1 MRVIK
6 VRKLFQRTLFGVF
19 TLFGFIGISTSI
31 LLIDTV
37 NTYLSEEYETN
48 SQGIAQSIA
57 DASVDILLN
66 RDLAALQSLIDQFI
80 EIQGINYV
88 YIIDEAGEFLAHTF
102 VPGIPEQILTAD
114 PSSTATVERQ
124 ISGMGAFVEVSSP
137 ILAGVAGTL
146 KPETLAAY
154 GATLIAASSV
164 CTESAACSGIALGP
178 RGPRTGVTHSPGQPD
193 DRFRHLDDRAE
204 SLGFLGPGLLCDAV
218 LRWRLRHHAVVHY
231 RCLWHPGRG
240 QAVTAQSGNEGH
252 GFPMTMGNGGNHP
265 LAAGTAPPQ
274 ARHFGID
281 TCFVKEH
288 DPADPLGMGREPGL
302 TLAPNH
308 ACCLPIRAFLFT
320 GVGGFFKKLIL
331 RARNQSLI
339 VEVGAITW

>member
-137 ILAGVAGTL
+137 ILAGVAGTVHVGMDTGIIAL
-146 KPETLAAY
+146 QVQRAIGRQVYLISIIFVIGALAAIW
-154 GATLIAASSV
+154 LV
-164 CTESAACSGIALGP
+164 
-178 RGPRTGVTHSPGQPD
+178 
-193 DRFRHLDDRAE
+193 
-204 SLGFLGPGLLCDAV
+204 
-218 LRWRLRHHAVVHY
+218 
-231 RCLWHPGRG
+231 
-240 QAVTAQSGNEGH
+240 N
-252 GFPMTMGNGGNHP
+252 
-265 LAAGTAPPQ
+265 LAAKPIGDVLTYAVALARGEDAEALPGEKVLGRKDEAGQLARLFLHFARNAPPLTP
-274 ARHFGID
+274 ANG
-281 TCFVKEH
+281 
-288 DPADPLGMGREPGL
+288 DPD
-302 TLAPNH
+302 
-308 ACCLPIRAFLFT
+308 
-320 GVGGFFKKLIL
+320 
-331 RARNQSLI
+331 
-339 VEVGAITW
+339 